1 MKFEVYYG
9 KTVPFN
15 SAKFKNWNETCAF
28 IRAQLDNDN
37 QVHSVHKIEKQ
48 EKSDEES
55 N

>member
-1 MKFEVYYG
+1 MQFEVYYG
-9 KTVPFN
+9 KTAPFN
-15 SAKFKNWNETCAF
+15 SAKFKNWKETCAF

-37 QVHSVHKIEKQ
+37 EIHSVWKL